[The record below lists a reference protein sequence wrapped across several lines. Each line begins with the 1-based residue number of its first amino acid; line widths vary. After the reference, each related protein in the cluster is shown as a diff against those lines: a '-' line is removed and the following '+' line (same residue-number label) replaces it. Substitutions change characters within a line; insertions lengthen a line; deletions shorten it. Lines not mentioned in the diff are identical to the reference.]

1 MPQLIGV
8 VLAGGEGRRLGRT
21 KGDLIVDGVSMA
33 ARAAKSLRPLCG
45 SVVISVGAAGD
56 NPAPGHPTVE
66 DRPPAGRGPLAGIAA
81 AYESTGNADLL
92 VLACDYPRVDE
103 RLLEAVVAAG
113 VPDDDLVI
121 VTDRQGR
128 DHPLVGLWR
137 RSAEPHV
144 RAALDDRIFKVR
156 ALLSQVN
163 VRRLA
168 PATLAGFDLD
178 EILTNV
184 NVPDDLERLQS

>member
-21 KGDLIVDGVSMA
+21 KGDLVVDGATMA
-33 ARAAKSLRPLCG
+33 VRAATSLRPLCG
-45 SVVISVGAAGD
+45 SVVISVGVAGGD
-56 NPAPGHPTVE
+56 PAPGYPTIQ

-81 AYESTGNADLL
+81 AYEDTGRADLL

-103 RLLEAVVAAG
+103 RLLQAVVAAG
-113 VPDDDLVI
+113 RPGDDLVI

-168 PATLAGFDLD
+168 PAAVPDFDL
-178 EILTNV
+178 EEVLAIV
-184 NVPDDLERLQS
+184 NVPDDLERLKS